1 MSKIETKQR
10 ECLKSGIPGLDKMCS
25 GGIPRGNNV
34 LISGPCGSGKSTMA
48 MQFIYNGAK
57 KYNEPGVYFT
67 LEETVE
73 RVYKDSLNFGWDLK
87 SMKNIE
93 VTGGPFIKL
102 SSYID
107 ERKAKVDDILSEM
120 KDIIENNNAQ
130 RVAIDS
136 LNLFTM
142 LFEDSLQQRKSLIKL
157 CNGLADLECTS
168 FMTCEARE
176 GRTYVSELSLN
187 GIEEYVADGVIVLY
201 YVNNGYYF
209 IQGVTIRKMRGS
221 EHDKV
226 IRPLSIEKNMGI
238 VIKADEEITS
248 LGKES

>member
-1 MSKIETKQR
+1 MEIKQR
-10 ECLKSGIPGLDKMCS
+10 ERVKSGILGLDDMCS
-25 GGIPRGNNV
+25 GGIPKGNNV
-34 LISGPCGSGKSTMA
+34 LVSGPCGSGKSTMA
-48 MQFIYNGAK
+48 MQYVYNGAK

-73 RVYKDSLNFGWDLK
+73 RIYRDSMNFGWDLK
-87 SMKNIE
+87 SLKNIE

-102 SSYID
+102 SSYVD
-107 ERKAKVDDILSEM
+107 ERKAKVDDILSEI
-120 KDIIENNNAQ
+120 KDIIEEKKAE

-142 LFEDSLQQRKSLIKL
+142 LFEEQLQQRKALIKL
-157 CNGLADLECTS
+157 CNKLTDLGCTS
-168 FMTCEARE
+168 LLTCEARE

-209 IQGVTIRKMRGS
+209 IQGATIRKMRGS
-221 EHDKV
+221 AHDKV
-226 IRPLSIEKNMGI
+226 IRPFSIEKGKGI
-238 VIKADEEITS
+238 VIRADEEITS
-248 LGKES
+248 LGKEP